1 MLKQKIFVLCIFLL
15 STINSQT
22 IEIEKANVN
31 IQRNEI
37 VFKVKG
43 LVCSF
48 CAQGLQKSLS
58 KLKFIDKKK
67 YQKGVYVD
75 IENQYTLVAVK
86 DGSKIKIDDAVS
98 AIVDAGY
105 EVDNIYHNPYGDKI
119 ETSFSANQDTNS
131 CQKTNKCCLFTGK
144 INDLLCSLT
153 VQHCQRINTAKAHH
167 IAG

>member
-1 MLKQKIFVLCIFLL
+1 MLKQKIFVLSIYLL
-15 STINSQT
+15 SAINSQT
-22 IEIEKANVN
+22 IKIEKANVN
-31 IQRNEI
+31 IKRNEI

-67 YQKGVYVD
+67 YQKGVYID

-98 AIVDAGY
+98 AIIDAGY
-105 EVDNIYHNPYGDKI
+105 AVDAIYHNPYGDKI
-119 ETSFSANQDTNS
+119 ETFSKPHLYQNRGE
-131 CQKTNKCCLFTGK
+131 K
-144 INDLLCSLT
+144 
-153 VQHCQRINTAKAHH
+153 
-167 IAG
+167 

>member
-1 MLKQKIFVLCIFLL
+1 MLKQKIFVLSIFLL

-31 IQRNEI
+31 IKRNEI

-67 YQKGVYVD
+67 YQKGSGGCGRLELYLRQPECRLHLHVALD
-75 IENQYTLVAVK
+75 CPSSLSLQAAALCPMALV
-86 DGSKIKIDDAVS
+86 
-98 AIVDAGY
+98 
-105 EVDNIYHNPYGDKI
+105 
-119 ETSFSANQDTNS
+119 
-131 CQKTNKCCLFTGK
+131 
-144 INDLLCSLT
+144 
-153 VQHCQRINTAKAHH
+153 
-167 IAG
+167 

>member
-1 MLKQKIFVLCIFLL
+1 MLKQKIFVLSIFLL

-31 IQRNEI
+31 IKRNEI

-86 DGSKIKIDDAVS
+86 DGFKIKIDDAVS

-119 ETSFSANQDTNS
+119 ETFSKPYLHQNR
-131 CQKTNKCCLFTGK
+131 GK
-144 INDLLCSLT
+144 
-153 VQHCQRINTAKAHH
+153 K
-167 IAG
+167 

>member
-1 MLKQKIFVLCIFLL
+1 MLKQKIFVLSIYLL

-31 IQRNEI
+31 IKRNEI

-58 KLKFIDKKK
+58 KLKFIDKKD

-98 AIVDAGY
+98 AIIDAGY
-105 EVDNIYHNPYGDKI
+105 SVDDIYHNPYGDKI
-119 ETSFSANQDTNS
+119 ETISKPHLYQNGGE
-131 CQKTNKCCLFTGK
+131 K
-144 INDLLCSLT
+144 
-153 VQHCQRINTAKAHH
+153 
-167 IAG
+167 